1 MKSERSGENP
11 DRKFGSAGIAM
22 VELRG
27 SFPEGLLPSLPAADL
42 KRFSFQS
49 SQLQCS
55 VHN

>member
-11 DRKFGSAGIAM
+11 DRKFGSAGFAM
-22 VELRG
+22 VELIS
-27 SFPEGLLPSLPAADL
+27 SFPGGVLPSVPAADL